1 MATKNLSVQR
11 KQITKKQVI
20 GWVLT
25 LITLVAFLPVV
36 WIVIGTKRHCYGNN
50 GFVRD
55 DLTAIR
61 A

>member
-1 MATKNLSVQR
+1 KTAT
-11 KQITKKQVI
+11 ITRIDAIRITRFIESIMFVPF
-20 GWVLT
+20 
-25 LITLVAFLPVV
+25 TLVAFLPFV

-55 DLTAIR
+55 DLIAIR